1 MTEPED
7 DVATDSGIPAV
18 APIEDHVPEA
28 FTDPGFAAM
37 DEPEPEPR
45 PTLRLDDALLPLDP
59 NAVTLWRIGGGISTI
74 VWSALIAMA
83 CVPAFYMFEDQWKVI
98 VASGLTLVLLNAV
111 VRIAVVP
118 PIRYRLWRYQLRED
132 QLFLQRG
139 FLVIR
144 RTLIPLV
151 RVQNVD
157 TVQGPIAR
165 RFGLW
170 SVVVFTAAN
179 AQSIPAL
186 SKSQADRL
194 RENIAEL
201 ARRARDED

>member
-1 MTEPED
+1 MSGLDED
-7 DVATDSGIPAV
+7 DESA
-18 APIEDHVPEA
+18 
-28 FTDPGFAAM
+28 TDPGIGEAAT
-37 DEPEPEPR
+37 R
-45 PTLRLDDALLPLDP
+45 PNRTIDLDQELHPLDP
-59 NAVTLWRIGGGISTI
+59 RAVTLWRIGGAISTI
-74 VWSALIAMA
+74 IWSGITAMSA
-83 CVPAFYMFEDQWKVI
+83 VPMFYLFSEHWPWI
-98 VASGLTLVLLNAV
+98 VAGALGLILVNAV
-111 VRIAVVP
+111 ARIAVIP

-144 RTLIPLV
+144 RTLIPLI

-157 TVQGPIAR
+157 TVQCPIAR

-186 SKSQADRL
+186 SKSQADTL
-194 RENIAEL
+194 RESIAEL
-201 ARRARDED
+201 ARRARDEA

>member
-1 MTEPED
+1 MGDTSATSGPNPSRERIVPPAKVSEHHRRGYIVPVGGAED
-7 DVATDSGIPAV
+7 KDGNPTVLRRFVEVSGGEQA
-18 APIEDHVPEA
+18 
-28 FTDPGFAAM
+28 
-37 DEPEPEPR
+37 
-45 PTLRLDDALLPLDP
+45 
-59 NAVTLWRIGGGISTI
+59 
-74 VWSALIAMA
+74 
-83 CVPAFYMFEDQWKVI
+83 
-98 VASGLTLVLLNAV
+98 
-111 VRIAVVP
+111 RIAVIP

-144 RTLIPLV
+144 RTLIPLI

-186 SKSQADRL
+186 SKSQADTL
-194 RENIAEL
+194 RESIAEL
-201 ARRARDED
+201 ARRARDEA

>member
-1 MTEPED
+1 MSGLDED
-7 DVATDSGIPAV
+7 DEGG
-18 APIEDHVPEA
+18 
-28 FTDPGFAAM
+28 TDPGIVEATTQP
-37 DEPEPEPR
+37 DR
-45 PTLRLDDALLPLDP
+45 TIDLDQALHPLDRR
-59 NAVTLWRIGGGISTI
+59 AVTLWRIGGAISTI
-74 VWSALIAMA
+74 LWSGITAMIAVPMVYLFSDHWPWVVAGAL
-83 CVPAFYMFEDQWKVI
+83 
-98 VASGLTLVLLNAV
+98 GLILVNAV
-111 VRIAVVP
+111 ARIAVIP

-157 TVQGPIAR
+157 TVQGPVAR
-165 RFGLW
+165 QFGLW

-186 SKSQADRL
+186 SKSQADTL
-194 RENIAEL
+194 RESIAEL
-201 ARRARDED
+201 ARRARDEA

>member
-1 MTEPED
+1 MTETTEIVDEIDAAPEPLASATTEDHDRPQMGLPTPAPRDILVLED
-7 DVATDSGIPAV
+7 DLQT
-18 APIEDHVPEA
+18 
-28 FTDPGFAAM
+28 
-37 DEPEPEPR
+37 
-45 PTLRLDDALLPLDP
+45 LDP
-59 NAVTLWRIGGGISTI
+59 SAVTLWRIGGGISTV
-74 VWSALIAMA
+74 VWSIFISLATVLAIYVLDGHWKAVVAGAIALIFANA
-83 CVPAFYMFEDQWKVI
+83 ILRVAVI
-98 VASGLTLVLLNAV
+98 
-111 VRIAVVP
+111 P
-118 PIRYRLWRYQLRED
+118 PIRYHRWRYQLRAD

-139 FLVIR
+139 WLVIR
-144 RTLIPLV
+144 HTLIPLA

-186 SKSQADRL
+186 SKEQADRL

-201 ARRARDED
+201 ARQARDED